1 MRERREGIKGRERQC
16 REDGSDGGGGD
27 NIRGKSRR
35 ESVHKT

>member
-1 MRERREGIKGRERQC
+1 MREGRESRGE
-16 REDGSDGGGGD
+16 RDSAERMVLMGGGGD